1 MTDRDDE
8 SFLVLICKASS
19 YCVSRCRA
27 FCARFVFGSFG
38 AGCRIL
44 SGLKVR
50 GSNRIAIGKGCF
62 IGRSVELDASGG
74 DILIGDSVEIRDGAR
89 ILSKG
94 IRIGDGSTVGEQAL
108 LNGKIGVA
116 SGAWIS
122 RGCDV
127 AGDVQIGRAILGP
140 KTAIISGDHKRDVQT
155 QAVLMSGDSG
165 KSRIVIEDGA
175 WTGHGAII
183 LKGVTIRRN
192 MVVGAGSVVT
202 KTFGAGEVV
211 AGNPARPITS
221 HLSVRDPA

>member
-108 LNGKIGVA
+108 LNGKIEVA
-116 SGAWIS
+116 AGAWIS

-127 AGDVQIGRAILGP
+127 TGHVAIGRAILGP
-140 KTAIISGDHKRDVQT
+140 RTSVISGDHTRDVQT
-155 QAVLMSGDSG
+155 QAILMSGDSG
-165 KSRIVIEDGA
+165 NHKVVIEDGA
-175 WTGHGAII
+175 WTGYGSII
-183 LKGVTIRRN
+183 LKGVTLSQN

-202 KTFGAGEVV
+202 KTYRAGEVI
-211 AGNPARPITS
+211 AGNPARPIRS
-221 HLSVRDPA
+221 KLSRKES